1 LEEDVSLFYYLNRET
16 LLAHYTSALMPNRPS
31 MMKAKF
37 GNRIRS
43 KTGIA
48 QTNEMLLKVLAH
60 NICVVIQSMYE
71 LGIELTFTTHLETDV
86 TFL

>member
-1 LEEDVSLFYYLNRET
+1 
-16 LLAHYTSALMPNRPS
+16 

-71 LGIELTFTTHLETDV
+71 LEIEPTLWASSDSAQKEP
-86 TFL
+86 